1 MIIGIDIGGTITKIV
16 GYDGKNIVS
25 PVSVKADDPL
35 ASAAGALG
43 RFLSAAGLKLADIRH
58 VALTGVGAGRIGKE
72 LFDLPVKKILE
83 FDAIGH
89 GGSYLAGIRKAIVV
103 SMGTGT
109 ALVEVDG
116 DKARHW
122 GGTGV
127 GGGTLVGLSKYLLGF
142 QDVMLLSQKAKG
154 GRLDRID
161 LTVGDI
167 STATI
172 PGLPSGLTASNF
184 GKCADDATDSDV
196 ALAILNMVFQTIAVT
211 ANGAAKTTGI
221 KDVILAGRVAT
232 LPQAKPIFG
241 NLSGLMGIEF
251 HFPELADYAVA
262 VGAAISM

>member
-16 GYDGKNIVS
+16 GYDGKNIVK

-43 RFLSAAGLKLADIRH
+43 RFLAVADLKLADVQQ
-58 VALTGVGAGRIGKE
+58 VALTGVGAGRIGSQ
-72 LFDLPVKKILE
+72 LFDLPVKKVLE

-89 GGSYLAGIRKAIVV
+89 GGSYLAGIKKAIVV

-116 DKARHW
+116 DETRHW

-142 QDVMLLSQKAKG
+142 RDVALLSQKAKT

-167 STATI
+167 ATAEI
-172 PGLPSGLTASNF
+172 PGLPNTLTASNF
-184 GKCADDATDSDV
+184 GKCADDATEADL
-196 ALAILNMVFQTIAVT
+196 ALAILNMVFQTVAVA
-211 ANGAAKTTGI
+211 ANGAAKASGNT
-221 KDVILAGRVAT
+221 DVILAGRVVT
-232 LPQAKPIFG
+232 LPQAKPIFD
-241 NLSGLMGIEF
+241 NLSSMMGTNF

-262 VGAAISM
+262 VGAAISV

>member
-1 MIIGIDIGGTITKIV
+1 MIIGIDIGGTITKVV
-16 GYDGKNIVS
+16 GYDGNHIIK

-43 RFLSAAGLKLADIRH
+43 RFLSEANLKLSDIQKL
-58 VALTGVGAGRIGKE
+58 ALTGVGAGRIGTE
-72 LFDLPVKKILE
+72 LFDLPVQKILE

-89 GGSYLAGIRKAIVV
+89 GATYLANIQKAIVV

-116 DKARHW
+116 DNTRHW

-142 QDVMLLSQKAKG
+142 KDVTLLSQKAQK

-167 STATI
+167 ATAEI
-172 PGLPSGLTASNF
+172 PGLPSGMTASNF
-184 GKCADDATDSDV
+184 GKSADDATDADI
-196 ALAILNMVFQTIAVT
+196 ALAIMNMVFQTVAVA
-211 ANGAAKTTGI
+211 ANGAAKATGNT
-221 KDVILAGRVAT
+221 DVILAGRVVT
-232 LPQAKPIFG
+232 LPQAKPIFT
-241 NLSGLMGIEF
+241 NLSGMMGIKF
-251 HFPELADYAVA
+251 HFLKLADYAVA
-262 VGAAISM
+262 VGAAISV